1 MGYVLGVRD
10 HRAQISFFCGP
21 RRENKKRL
29 ETLVGMFGAGL
40 FILVKMGP
48 LYSLLGLRNN
58 FCGVC
63 VQKLVKRHGYTRN
76 DSEWTYVERYEDIDR
91 ISIRRRS
98 MQNREF
104 TIQD

>member
-1 MGYVLGVRD
+1 LHFPEIKSRFKTLMGYVLGVRD

-29 ETLVGMFGAGL
+29 ETLVRVFRAGL

-48 LYSLLGLRNN
+48 LYGLFGLRND

-63 VQKLVKRHGYTRN
+63 VQKLVNRHGYTRN
-76 DSEWTYVERYEDIDR
+76 D
-91 ISIRRRS
+91 
-98 MQNREF
+98 NK
-104 TIQD
+104 